1 MHRLFRTSSRGF
13 TFVEL
18 VVATAVMMILASAA
32 LPIVRVSV
40 RRQKEAEL
48 RYTLREV
55 RKAIDQ
61 FKQMADVGQL
71 AAHELTFGAEN
82 YPSSLDQLVEGVTYA
97 NDASGRKKK
106 FLRRV
111 PIDPVTGTTE
121 WGLRSYTDKP
131 DALVWGGTSVFDIY
145 SKAAGK
151 GLNGIKYRDW

>member
-1 MHRLFRTSSRGF
+1 MRSSAGGF

-32 LPIVRVSV
+32 MPIVRVSV
-40 RRQKEAEL
+40 KRQKEAEL

-55 RKAIDQ
+55 RKAIDE
-61 FKQMADVGQL
+61 FKMWADAGRL
-71 AAHELTFGAEN
+71 AAHELTFGGEN
-82 YPSSLDQLVEGVTYA
+82 YPSSLDQLVEGVTLA
-97 NDASGRKKK
+97 NDASGRRKK

-111 PIDPVTGTTE
+111 PIDPITGSTD

-131 DALVWGGTSVFDIY
+131 DALVWGGTSVFDLY
-145 SKAAGK
+145 SKADGK

>member
-32 LPIVRVSV
+32 MPIVRVSV

-48 RYTLREV
+48 RYTLREM

-61 FKQMADVGQL
+61 FKQDADVGRL
-71 AAHELTFGAEN
+71 AAHELTFGGEN

-106 FLRRV
+106 YLRRV
-111 PIDPVTGTTE
+111 PLDPITGTAD

-145 SKAAGK
+145 SKADGK